1 MPLTSNVEDEASMK
15 IGDFNIVNSECEK
28 RLSLIKS
35 LLLTGVYLA
44 ICKNYS
50 QKINALA
57 RVAKYMSISN
67 CRILMNAF
75 FKSQFN
81 SCPLVWMCHSRID
94 NMKINRLHERYLRI
108 VYNDKTSS
116 FKNLL
121 EKDDSISI
129 LNRNLQVLA
138 TEIFKTKRG
147 ISSSIMKGIF
157 EPQAEHPYNLRCIS
171 QVSEPLVSTVFHG
184 TESISFLRPKI
195 WTLLP

>member
-57 RVAKYMSISN
+57 RVAKYMSISKR
-67 CRILMNAF
+67 RILMNAF

-94 NMKINRLHERYLRI
+94 NMKINRLHERL

-138 TEIFKTKRG
+138 TEIFKTKRD

>member
-1 MPLTSNVEDEASMK
+1 MK
-15 IGDFNIVNSECEK
+15 IGDFNIVNSKCEK

-44 ICKNYS
+44 IRKNYS

-57 RVAKYMSISN
+57 RVAKYISSISKR
-67 CRILMNAF
+67 RILMNAF

-121 EKDDSISI
+121 EKYDSISI
-129 LNRNLQVLA
+129 LNRSLQVLA
-138 TEIFKTKRG
+138 TEIFKIKRD

-171 QVSEPLVSTVFHG
+171 
-184 TESISFLRPKI
+184 
-195 WTLLP
+195 